1 MSVLD
6 ITRWNPTTLFS
17 VVPTAAYQQDPY
29 PFLAELRKHHPVFR
43 SARGSWV
50 LTRHA
55 DVATVVRDQ
64 ALSNDPHRSGLHEH
78 YLRSRTDDTLG
89 ERALGHLQFLDA
101 PDHGRIRDE
110 LVAPF
115 TGRAVERLRPV
126 VQAHVDRLL
135 NAAGRSEGPVDLVS
149 ALAYPLPLAVIL
161 ELVGLPTQD
170 APRIERWTRLLIAN
184 DDPDF
189 LVGDRQ
195 RAEAAVAATEFGRY
209 LSRHAVRCGRD
220 GGEGLLGALV
230 GAHQGGR
237 LDVTEVVVNVMFVV
251 VASLET
257 TAGLITNGMHA
268 LFADPAALERWRAEP
283 GLDRSGVEELLRFDS
298 PIQYTPRFTTEE
310 YEVAGTTIPAGA
322 HLMALLGAANRDPDA
337 FAGPDRLELDR
348 TGGRR
353 HLAFGG
359 GAHFCIGSVLARLEG
374 QLLIPGLIRR
384 FPDMR
389 PAGTPRRREM
399 FTLRGFDTMPVS
411 LHGRSPVATRRRP
424 AQ

>member
-1 MSVLD
+1 LTEVPFVSVLD

-101 PDHGRIRDE
+101 PDH
-110 LVAPF
+110 
-115 TGRAVERLRPV
+115 
-126 VQAHVDRLL
+126 
-135 NAAGRSEGPVDLVS
+135 AAGRSEGPVDLVS